1 MSRGPG
7 CWQRELLRVTSG
19 VHTAT
24 VHSIVLARLP
34 DPGRDDFAAARRGAK
49 GLVQQE
55 RLAACYAFA
64 CHRCGVIQ
72 DRTDPQPCCAQVRP
86 MLAVARPGRQLAHPA
101 PVPVT
106 APAWVNAPAA
116 RPPPA
121 GLPVPSLDDLVSLA
135 TRRLWEALAAG
146 TTPVVTARDV
156 AALARLQLLIR
167 QDERDRVPARSDE
180 QWKLATKELLWIA
193 RGHLGDRWPDFVTDV
208 RASQALRDLC
218 GPPGRDSSRTA
229 PAR

>member
-24 VHSIVLARLP
+24 VRSVILARLP

-64 CHRCGVIQ
+64 CQRCGVIQ

-101 PVPVT
+101 PVPAS
-106 APAWVNAPAA
+106 APVWVNVPAA
-116 RPPPA
+116 QAPPV
-121 GLPVPSLDDLVSLA
+121 GLPVPTLD
-135 TRRLWEALAAG
+135 
-146 TTPVVTARDV
+146 DV
-156 AALARLQLLIR
+156 AALALRQLWQALTDGTTPSVSARDVVLLIR
-167 QDERDRVPARSDE
+167 LQRDIEKDERGLQAAVPAA
-180 QWKLATKELLWIA
+180 QWQAAVRELLWICRKHMPPA
-193 RGHLGDRWPDFVTDV
+193 SWAAFVADVKSNATLRGQFGDPRP
-208 RASQALRDLC
+208 
-218 GPPGRDSSRTA
+218 GPGR
-229 PAR
+229 